1 MKDGTNSALHARKG
15 FTLVELLVVI
25 AIIGVLIGL
34 LLPAVQ
40 MAREAARRM
49 SCANNLKQIG
59 VAVHNYENANGHF
72 PPGYCGLVND
82 GKGFHTG
89 GGQAWNSGNQYTWS
103 WGTYLLP
110 FLEASALYDSFAPT
124 RLRAFDT
131 VFKLNEIQTP
141 INGFQCPSDF
151 EYEPVNNGDQR
162 TMVLLNRPYM
172 PPQPIP
178 SQPAGSFPT
187 PHSSTA
193 TVLGT
198 ATSNYVANNTWHG
211 WYIKSGDIG
220 HFIGSQQGRPR
231 STTYLP
237 QGSGDPPNTGVF
249 WRESNLRISRIP
261 DGLSK
266 TIMIGER
273 STGHGQAGLLFF
285 TDSSKEHRTIER
297 SLASAMG
304 KLNAEKNPD
313 GTPSLDGRCG
323 YSSNHSGG
331 VVQFV
336 YCDGSVHSV
345 PDSIEQFQHRWNH
358 RTAIINV
365 SVFEKL
371 CGRNNGTE

>member
-1 MKDGTNSALHARKG
+1 MNARTITSPQVRPNG

-59 VAVHNYENANGHF
+59 VAVHNYENANTHF
-72 PPGYCGLVND
+72 PPGYCGLV
-82 GKGFHTG
+82 KGHWISSNSKPWSG
-89 GGQAWNSGNQYTWS
+89 GNEFTWS

-110 FLEASALYDSFAPT
+110 FMEASALYDSFDPT
-124 RLRAFDT
+124 RWRAFERQ
-131 VFKLNEIQTP
+131 FKLNEIQTP
-141 INGFQCPSDF
+141 IAGFQCPSDF
-151 EYEPVNNGDQR
+151 DYQPINNGDQR
-162 TMVLLNRPYM
+162 KMVLMKQPYM
-172 PPQPIP
+172 PPQP
-178 SQPAGSFPT
+178 AGSRLPDIT
-187 PHSSTA
+187 PNSSTA
-193 TVLGT
+193 AILGT

-220 HFIGSQQGRPR
+220 HFIGSQQGRER
-231 STTYLP
+231 SSTYLP
-237 QGSGDPPNTGVF
+237 KNAGEPPNTGVF
-249 WRESNLRISRIP
+249 WRESNLPTSRIP

-266 TIMIGER
+266 TVMIGER

-358 RTAIINV
+358 KTAIINV

-371 CGRNNGTE
+371 CGRNNGAE